1 MTRTIA
7 REIAMHLAF
16 EQVFSNVP
24 PEELLAQELT
34 PEIFADRSVDEP
46 LYRDFPD
53 EEQLGYISGLVE
65 GVARCREEL
74 DSRIEKY
81 AKDWRISRIDRVAA
95 SILRVAMYEILYLPQ
110 VPDKVAI
117 NEAVEIA
124 KKYLESDVVGFING
138 ILGSFIREERS
149 QEQEPAEGE

>member
-34 PEIFADRSVDEP
+34 EIFADRSVDEP
-46 LYRDFPD
+46 LYKDFPD

-95 SILRVAMYEILYLPQ
+95 SILRVAIYLPQ
-110 VPDKVAI
+110 GPDKVAI